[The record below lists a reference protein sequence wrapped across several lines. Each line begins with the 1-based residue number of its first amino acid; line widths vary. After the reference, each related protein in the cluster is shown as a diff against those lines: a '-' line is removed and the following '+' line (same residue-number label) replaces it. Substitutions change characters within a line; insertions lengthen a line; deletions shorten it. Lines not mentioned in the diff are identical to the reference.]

1 MFNEE
6 EKKYWN
12 EYTSKKCELMDI
24 EGGHYCIDDNRDFII
39 SFIKNMFK
47 QEV

>member
-12 EYTSKKCELMDI
+12 EYTSKKWELMDI
-24 EGGHYCIDDNRDFII
+24 EGEHYCIDDNRDFII